1 VTFAPLLLAA
11 ATATGAPTVD
21 AAGLQKLVAAEHGH
35 VVVVS
40 FWATWCAPC
49 LKEFPDVV
57 AFARERKDVTVISV
71 SIDDDSEREAVD
83 AFVAKQ
89 KPSFR
94 VYRKAGGN
102 DEAFINTV
110 DGKWSGAVPFT
121 LIFDAAG
128 QKKAA
133 IEGEQ
138 TRAELDKALA
148 KVTPR

>member
-1 VTFAPLLLAA
+1 VIAASLLLAA
-11 ATATGAPTVD
+11 AAAASAPTVD
-21 AAGLQKLVAAEHGH
+21 AAGLQKLVAAEHGR

-49 LKEFPDVV
+49 IKEFPDVV
-57 AFARERKDVTVISV
+57 ALARERKDVTVISV
-71 SIDDDSEREAVD
+71 SIDDDSERGAVD

-89 KPSFR
+89 RPSFH

-102 DEAFINTV
+102 DEAFINAI
-110 DGKWSGAVPFT
+110 DAKWSGAVPFT

-138 TRAELDKALA
+138 TRAQLDKALA